1 MGLHLKQVGERLGAF
16 DLRTQEAPGERN
28 RAFVH
33 VARCVAESN
42 QALPI
47 KPARFHMDP
56 GLARKKASGRDGTAA
71 EQQLVMPLEVVEQG
85 FVALGQGYPG
95 FWMKKPSGKT

>member
-1 MGLHLKQVGERLGAF
+1 
-16 DLRTQEAPGERN
+16 
-28 RAFVH
+28 
-33 VARCVAESN
+33 
-42 QALPI
+42 
-47 KPARFHMDP
+47 MDP